1 MASNQAVNRRAFLA
15 GAGGVVV
22 GAAGGGLVTSA
33 LTNDSSS
40 TGKSGGSS
48 DRSEIVIA
56 SPYPLSGPLAADGEE
71 MKNGSALAIK
81 EINAAGGVAG
91 RKIRQIVIDADV
103 LTPDGVTNAM
113 NKAVSANPHAIA
125 LGYFVAW
132 EPSVDIAAQY
142 GAPMVH
148 DVTFRQMVQ
157 KTADNPKKYGNIF
170 QTDPSE
176 DLYGSG
182 LVTFLTDL
190 EKSGEWKPSAKRIFI
205 VEGATP
211 YSHNIS
217 VAVQEDAKKIGWTI
231 SGVEVV
237 TPPVANYTPII
248 SKIKNTD
255 PGVVIHTSIDPTD
268 LAAFQTAF
276 AANPSNALVYLQ
288 YGASVPAFLDLAK
301 TSGYGVI
308 WATVIGVLQDEIGQ
322 KFQKAYQAEY
332 NKAAGFS
339 NSGGSYDQIYMLAQ
353 AWGQVGDPTD
363 FEAVNTQLR
372 TQIFRGVCGGYRFD
386 NKYQSGLS
394 YPTETNDPGLGMAH
408 LFFQI
413 QDGKQVCIA
422 PSPYNTGTFKRA
434 AWQS

>member
-1 MASNQAVNRRAFLA
+1 MASNQAMNRRAFLA

-22 GAAGGGLVTSA
+22 GAAGGALVTSA
-33 LTNDSSS
+33 VKGGTSTTS
-40 TGKSGGSS
+40 TGDGGG
-48 DRSEIVIA
+48 DKSEIVVA

-81 EINAAGGVAG
+81 EINASGGVGG
-91 RKIRQIVIDADV
+91 RMIRQVVIDADV

-113 NKAVSANPHAIA
+113 NKAVSASPHAIA

-142 GAPMVH
+142 GAPMLH
-148 DVTFRQMVQ
+148 DVTFRAMVQ
-157 KTADNPKKYGNIF
+157 KTADNPEKYGNLF

-182 LVTFLTDL
+182 LVTFLNNL
-190 EKSGEWKPSAKRIFI
+190 AKSGQWEPSSKRIYI

-217 VAVQEDAKKIGWTI
+217 EAVQQDAPKTGWTI

-237 TPPVANYTPII
+237 TPPVADYTPIVA
-248 SKIKNTD
+248 KIKSTN
-255 PGVVIHTSIDPTD
+255 PGVVIHTSIDATD
-268 LAAFQTAF
+268 LAAFQKAF

-301 TSGYGVI
+301 TAGYGVV
-308 WATVIGVLQDEIGQ
+308 WATVIGVLQDEIGER
-322 KFQKAYQAEY
+322 FQKAYQAEY

-353 AWGQVGDPTD
+353 AWGRVGDPSD
-363 FEAVNTQLR
+363 FAAVNHQLR
-372 TQIFRGVCGGYRFD
+372 TQIYRGVCGGYWFD

-394 YPTETNDPGLGMAH
+394 YPTEINDPGLGLAH

-413 QDGKQVCIA
+413 QNGKQVCIA
-422 PSPYNTGTFKRA
+422 PSPYDIGKFQKA

>member
-1 MASNQAVNRRAFLA
+1 MNRRAFLA

-22 GAAGGGLVTSA
+22 GAAGGALVTSA
-33 LTNDSSS
+33 VKGSSS
-40 TGKSGGSS
+40 ETASTGGGGG
-48 DRSEIVIA
+48 DQSEIVIA
-56 SPYPLSGPLAADGEE
+56 SPYPLSGALAADGEE

-81 EINAAGGVAG
+81 EINAAGGVGG
-91 RKIRQIVIDADV
+91 RMIRQVVIDADV

-125 LGYFVAW
+125 FGYFVAW

-142 GAPMVH
+142 GAPVVH

-157 KTADNPKKYGNIF
+157 KTADDPKKYGNIF

-182 LVTFLTDL
+182 LVTFMTNL
-190 EKSGEWKPSAKRIFI
+190 ESSGQWDPSSKRIFI

-237 TPPVANYTPII
+237 TPPVADYTPII
-248 SKIKNTD
+248 SKIKSAN

-276 AANPSNALVYLQ
+276 VANPSNALVYLQ

-301 TSGYGVI
+301 TAGYGVI
-308 WATVIGVLQDEIGQ
+308 WATVIGVLQDEIGER
-322 KFQKAYQAEY
+322 FQKAYQAEY

-353 AWGQVGDPTD
+353 AWGRVGDPSN
-363 FEAVNTQLR
+363 FEAVNAQLR
-372 TQIFRGVCGGYRFD
+372 TQVYRGVCGGYWFD

-394 YPTETNDPGLGMAH
+394 YPTETKDPGLGLAH

-413 QDGKQVCIA
+413 QNGKQVCIA
-422 PSPYNTGTFKRA
+422 PDPYTIGKYEKA